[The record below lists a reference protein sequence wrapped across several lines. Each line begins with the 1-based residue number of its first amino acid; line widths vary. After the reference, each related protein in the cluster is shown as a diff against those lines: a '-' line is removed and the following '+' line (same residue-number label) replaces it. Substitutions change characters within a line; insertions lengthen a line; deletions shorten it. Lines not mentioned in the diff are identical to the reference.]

1 MCQPKMSDTPELREL
16 RGKVKLMIGKLATA
30 RKEKEGLAK
39 EVGRLEGEVAGLQE
53 SLRHTVGGFSNTS
66 SSFPMQAELAGKLA
80 DFYKCDCL
88 DLFFDLLG
96 P

>member
-1 MCQPKMSDTPELREL
+1 M
-16 RGKVKLMIGKLATA
+16 
-30 RKEKEGLAK
+30 
-39 EVGRLEGEVAGLQE
+39 AGLQE